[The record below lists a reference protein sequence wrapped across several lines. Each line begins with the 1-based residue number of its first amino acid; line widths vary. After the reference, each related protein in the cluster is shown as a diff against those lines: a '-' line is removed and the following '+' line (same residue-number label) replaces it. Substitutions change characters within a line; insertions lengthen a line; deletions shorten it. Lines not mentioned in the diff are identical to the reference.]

1 MAIRKPSIYLKNDWV
16 VQDFLYYDAG
26 SEGELRFIQVKW
38 DSEEFQYTKQT
49 FDYLSPDR
57 KGGPIIARIDYT
69 INGNL
74 VTVDNWEVN
83 WRDEWPLRLGIQYL
97 VHCLYRTSLGYVIR
111 VDKEALPFW
120 VSEDFDPITNDP
132 EDYLIQS

>member
-1 MAIRKPSIYLKNDWV
+1 MAIRKPSIHLKKDWV
-16 VQDFLYYDAG
+16 VQDFLYHDAG

-49 FDYLSPDR
+49 FDYLSPDI
-57 KGGPIIARIDYT
+57 KGGPVIARIDYT
-69 INGNL
+69 INGDL
-74 VTVDNWEVN
+74 ITVDNWEIN

-97 VHCLYRTSLGYVIR
+97 VHCLYRPSLGYVIR

-120 VSEDFDPITNDP
+120 VSEDFDSITNEP